1 MIKRNIT
8 LFSGG
13 RGCKNLLNSIIEDV
27 NKEKISLNVIVN
39 GLDDG
44 ASTGKIRYLF
54 PKPTHGIS
62 DFLKVIL
69 SLSKDNEI
77 VSAFD
82 KRFPVYEDQN
92 ANNKINANV
101 FDFINNKDELD
112 LLRNENLKTK
122 TNSIIRKSL
131 KSFVEFIIKDDILLN
146 LSDFKLG
153 NIVFA
158 SEIIL
163 NNFKFKKA
171 ISSFMNLTSVPN
183 KNIKIIESTNE
194 PSYLCGI
201 LRQGIFLP
209 NEASVVLLRT
219 SDYIEDIFQI
229 KKCLSG
235 EQIREICSME
245 KHKKISYLK
254 SIDVHN
260 EVSKDASQ
268 AISLSDCIVYG
279 AGTPFSSLL
288 PSLSLKNTS
297 KYISERDCPKILI
310 ANLKKETSNSF
321 SVNNLIRDLIKFC
334 TKKSNCIDINPNSI
348 ITHLMVSKHETDK
361 KHLSN
366 TINYKIEEIKAE
378 FPWIKVVEEDLSS
391 PEDCFKHDGTKL
403 KNAIF
408 NIMSND

>member
-1 MIKRNIT
+1 MMIKKNIT

-13 RGCKNLLNSIIEDV
+13 RGCKNLLGSIIDDV

-44 ASTGKIRYLF
+44 ASTGKIRHLF
-54 PKPTHGIS
+54 SEPTHGIS

-69 SLSKDNEI
+69 SLSKNQEI
-77 VSAFD
+77 ITVFD
-82 KRFPVYEDQN
+82 KRFPVYDYQN
-92 ANNKINANV
+92 NNKINSNILN
-101 FDFINNKDELD
+101 FIKNKDELD
-112 LLRNENLKTK
+112 LLRSHDLDTETI
-122 TNSIIRKSL
+122 SIIRESL
-131 KSFVEFIIKDDILLN
+131 KNFIEHITKNDTLFN

-163 NNFKFKKA
+163 KNFVFKRA
-171 ISSFMNLTSVPN
+171 ISSFMNLTGVPT

-194 PSYLCGI
+194 PAYLCGI
-201 LRQGIFLP
+201 LQQGIFLP

-219 SDYIEDIFQI
+219 SDYVEDIFQI
-229 KKCLSG
+229 KKPLSG
-235 EQIREICSME
+235 EEIREISSLE
-245 KHKKISYLK
+245 KDKKISFLK
-254 SIDVHN
+254 TISVNNVVSSDVS
-260 EVSKDASQ
+260 E

-279 AGTPFSSLL
+279 AGTPYSSLL
-288 PSLSLKNTS
+288 PSLSIKNTS
-297 KYISERDCPKILI
+297 KYISERNCPKILV

-334 TKKSNCIDINPNSI
+334 TEKSNLKNINPNLL
-348 ITHLMVSKHETDK
+348 ITHLLVSKQIDK

-366 TINYKIEEIKAE
+366 AINYKIKEIKEE
-378 FPWIKVVEEDLSS
+378 FPWINVIEEDLSS
-391 PEDCFKHDGTKL
+391 SEDWFKHDGKKL

-408 NIMSND
+408 NIMTND